1 MSASMKRT
9 HKDASTMTRLISSR
23 VFGFCVVLGCG
34 AAVLACG
41 GSSTDTPS
49 GNNAK
54 TGSGG
59 SGNTTTTTGGES
71 GSSSTTGTSGTA
83 GGNTGTGMGA
93 GGAASTGDCTSTGMP
108 ADTMMSALISDF
120 EGEAGTGIMV
130 GSAAGGW
137 TVDTDMSGM
146 TDLKV
151 EPCGTTGNGLH
162 FTGTMHTGWGADA
175 AATIVSATTPVD
187 ASQYTGITF
196 TIKGAKATTV
206 LVKMQ
211 NPDSS
216 PAFCQCGTTAATQAA
231 NCYAGYAKTITAPTE
246 AMPMTLTWNQITKTT
261 WGYHKPGQSTIDPA
275 NLISLAFAV
284 EKGDFDLCIDDVKF
298 TK

>member
-1 MSASMKRT
+1 
-9 HKDASTMTRLISSR
+9 MTRINSSR
-23 VFGFCVVLGCG
+23 FFGFCVVLGCG

-41 GSSTDTPS
+41 GSGTDTPS

-59 SGNTTTTTGGES
+59 SGMTTTTTGGES
-71 GSSSTTGTSGTA
+71 GSSSTGTGTA
-83 GGNTGTGMGA
+83 GGGNTTGAGGA
-93 GGAASTGDCTSTGMP
+93 GGAASTGDCTSSGMP
-108 ADTMMSALISDF
+108 AEPMMSAVISDF

-130 GSAAGGW
+130 GTAAGGW
-137 TVDTDMSGM
+137 TVDTDMTGM
-146 TDLKV
+146 TDMKI

-162 FTGTMHTGWGADA
+162 FTGTGHTGWGADA
-175 AATIVSATTPVD
+175 AATIIGANTPVD
-187 ASQYTGITF
+187 ASQYTGLSF

-216 PAFCQCGTTAATQAA
+216 PAFCQCGTTAASQAT

-246 AMPMTLTWNQITKTT
+246 AMPITLTWNQITKVS

-275 NLISLAFAV
+275 NVISLAFAV